1 MQISLSRPDLDD
13 IRWPE
18 GVEDE
23 GGIRIDRVKELVAK
37 WRDFDF
43 ESHEREL
50 NRLPHFLERGIHF
63 IHLRASDASAT
74 PLLLLHG
81 WPGSFIEFLPVAPLL
96 ADRFHLVIPSLP
108 GYGFSDK
115 PREPGMSNARIAD
128 QMLDLMHHLGYDRF
142 GVQGGDWGAGVATW
156 MAIKSPQRIAG
167 IHLNYIPG
175 SYAPPPG
182 PPPNEEEQQ
191 FERDVAKWIDNHY
204 AYGRVA
210 RTRPLTLAYGL
221 NDSPVALLAWIA
233 EKFDEWMDP
242 ATPVDDETIL
252 INTTIYW
259 TTQTIYSSMRL
270 YLESAKTPL
279 ILRERVPVPAGIAH
293 FAREEPFPPRS
304 WIERGYDVQHW
315 TEFAKGGHFAA
326 LEQPR
331 ELANDVAAF
340 LSSLA

>member
-1 MQISLSRPDLDD
+1 MHVSLSRPDLDD

-18 GVEDE
+18 GVDED
-23 GGIRIDRVKELVAK
+23 GGIKLARVQDLVAK

-43 ESHEREL
+43 ARHEREL
-50 NRLPHFLERGIHF
+50 NQFSHFLERGIHF
-63 IHLRASDASAT
+63 IHLRNANPSAM

-81 WPGSFIEFLPVAPLL
+81 WPGSFIEFLRVAPLL

-108 GYGFSDK
+108 GYGFSEK
-115 PREPGMSNARIAD
+115 PRERGMSNSRIAEH
-128 QMLDLMHHLGYDRF
+128 MLDLMQRLGYDRF

-156 MAIKSPQRIAG
+156 MAIQAPQRVAG

-175 SYAPPPG
+175 SYVPPPG
-182 PPPNEEEQQ
+182 APPTEEEQKNAS
-191 FERDVAKWIDNHY
+191 DTAKWVDVSG
-204 AYGRVA
+204 AYGRVQ

-221 NDSPVALLAWIA
+221 NDSPVGLLAWIA
-233 EKFDEWMDP
+233 EKFDEWCDP

-252 INTTIYW
+252 LDTTIYW

-270 YLESAKTPL
+270 YLESVKTPL
-279 ILRERVPVPAGIAH
+279 ALRERVPVRAGIAH

-315 TEFAKGGHFAA
+315 TDFPRGGHFAA
-326 LEQPR
+326 LEQPE
-331 ELANDVAAF
+331 ELAADVRAF
-340 LSSLA
+340 MSSK

>member
-1 MQISLSRPDLDD
+1 MHITLSRPNLDD
-13 IRWPE
+13 IRWPD

-23 GGIRIDRVKELVAK
+23 GGIRIARVKQLVAK

-43 ESHEREL
+43 ASHEHEL
-50 NRLPHFLERGIHF
+50 NRYPHFLERGIHF
-63 IHLRASDASAT
+63 IHMRAPNASAM

-81 WPGSFIEFLPVAPLL
+81 WPGSFVEFLGVAGLL

-115 PREPGMSNARIAD
+115 PREPGMSNQRIAAH
-128 QMLDLMHHLGYDRF
+128 MLDLMQHLGYDRF

-156 MAIKSPQRIAG
+156 MAIQAPQRVAG

-182 PPPNEEEQQ
+182 PPPNAEEQQ

-252 INTTIYW
+252 LNATIYW

-279 ILRERVPVPAGIAH
+279 ALHERVPVPAGIAH
-293 FAREEPFPPRS
+293 FAREEPFPPRT

-315 TEFAKGGHFAA
+315 SDFARGGHFAA
-326 LEQPR
+326 LEQPK
-331 ELANDVAAF
+331 ELASDVANF
-340 LSSLA
+340 LSSRA